1 MRRFNAVIS
10 PSASRGPRLK
20 YAVPSSPSDRI
31 DLLALRQ
38 EEIEALLVDAGFK
51 AVHAGKIWRQLYRS
65 LAFEPTP
72 LTEVPKALSDWL
84 ARHTRIGCPGVASR
98 TESGD
103 ENTVKYLLALED
115 GQRVETVQM
124 RFTGR
129 HTACLSTQAGCAQAC
144 VFCATGQGGL
154 ARNLHAGEIV
164 AQVLH
169 VVRALRESGDTL
181 RNLVLMGM
189 GEPLHNYDAV
199 MKAVDIVCDPEG
211 LNLSQRR
218 ITLSTVGLVPGILR
232 LADDGRKVKLAVSLH
247 GTTDEERNA
256 LVPAGRRWP
265 LAELMAACRA
275 YSERLRCKILI
286 EWTLIEGVNDSAAHA
301 GRLAALLGGLKA
313 QVNVIP
319 LNPTVGYGGAPS
331 RPAHVQRFHE
341 TLLAAGV
348 PCSVRQRRGIDIA
361 AGCGQL
367 RAREKASR

>member
-1 MRRFNAVIS
+1 MPA
-10 PSASRGPRLK
+10 
-20 YAVPSSPSDRI
+20 DRV
-31 DLLALRQ
+31 DLLALGRG
-38 EEIEALLVDAGFK
+38 ELEALLTRAGFK
-51 AVHAGKIWRQLYRS
+51 AVHAGKIWRHLYRS
-65 LAFEPTP
+65 LALEPAP
-72 LTEVPKALSDWL
+72 LPELSKALSDWL
-84 ARHTRIGCPGVASR
+84 VRHTRICRPGVASR

-103 ENTVKYLLALED
+103 GHTVKYLLSLED

-129 HTACLSTQAGCAQAC
+129 HTACLSTQAGCAQGC

-169 VVRALRESGDTL
+169 VVRALRETGDTL

-189 GEPLHNYDAV
+189 GEPLHNYDSV
-199 MKAVDIVCDPEG
+199 MKAVDILCDPEG

-232 LADDGRKVKLAVSLH
+232 LADERRKVNLAVSLH
-247 GTTDEERNA
+247 GTTDDERNA

-265 LAELMAACRA
+265 LAELMAACRT
-275 YSERLRCKILI
+275 YSQRLRCKIFI
-286 EWTLIEGVNDSAAHA
+286 EWTLIEGANDSAGHA
-301 GRLAALLGGLKA
+301 DRLASLLEGLKS

-319 LNPTVGYGGAPS
+319 LNPTGGYDGVPS
-331 RPAHVQRFHE
+331 RPEHVRRFQE
-341 TLLAAGV
+341 RLLAAGV
-348 PCSVRQRRGIDIA
+348 PCTVRQRRGIDIT

-367 RAREKASR
+367 RAREKSIR

>member
-1 MRRFNAVIS
+1 M
-10 PSASRGPRLK
+10 PP
-20 YAVPSSPSDRI
+20 DRV
-31 DLLALRQ
+31 DLLALGRG
-38 EEIEALLVDAGFK
+38 ELEALLTTAGFK
-51 AVHAGKIWRQLYRS
+51 AVHAGKIWRRLYRS
-65 LAFEPTP
+65 LALEAAP
-72 LTEVPKALSDWL
+72 LAEVSKALSDWL
-84 ARHTRIGCPGVASR
+84 IRHTRVGRPEVASR
-98 TESGD
+98 TESSDGH
-103 ENTVKYLLALED
+103 TVKYLLSLED

-129 HTACLSTQAGCAQAC
+129 HTACLSTQAGCAQGC

-181 RNLVLMGM
+181 RNIVLMGM

-232 LADDGRKVKLAVSLH
+232 LADERRKVNLAVSLH
-247 GTTDEERNA
+247 GTTDDERNA

-265 LAELMAACRA
+265 LAELMAACRT
-275 YSERLRCKILI
+275 YSERLRSKIFI
-286 EWTLIEGVNDSAAHA
+286 EWTLIEGANDSTGHA
-301 GRLAALLGGLKA
+301 DRLAGLLTGLKA

-319 LNPTVGYGGAPS
+319 LNPTGGYAGVPS
-331 RPAHVQRFHE
+331 RPASVQRFQE
-341 TLLAAGV
+341 RLLAAGV
-348 PCSVRQRRGIDIA
+348 PCTVRQRRGIDIT

-367 RAREKASR
+367 RAREKSVR